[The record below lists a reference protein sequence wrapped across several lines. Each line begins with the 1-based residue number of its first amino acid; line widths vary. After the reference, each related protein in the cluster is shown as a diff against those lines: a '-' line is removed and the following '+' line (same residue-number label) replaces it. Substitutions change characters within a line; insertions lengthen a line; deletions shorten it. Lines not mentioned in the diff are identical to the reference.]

1 MFMWKVI
8 SISGV
13 TTGGGGHVPP
23 NWTAKKENKRL
34 KVVRR

>member
-13 TTGGGGHVPP
+13 TTGGGGGGTGPQIGP
-23 NWTAKKENKRL
+23 QKKKI
-34 KVVRR
+34 KG